1 MRNNSANAFG
11 GIRLKGN
18 IQVNVDQSYFI
29 GNLAQAYAAA
39 GGIDEGAYGEF
50 NYCTIVNN
58 EANLNGG
65 TGTSGGFSI
74 WSGSWGRFYQCTLV
88 GNSAEYGSALTV
100 GGGSYGSVDAS
111 IVWNNPGDNSL
122 AAVQWDDNGSYMDVY
137 NSVVQDGESGMYA
150 DDLSTI
156 YPDGVIDMDPLFCDP
171 ENGDFSIDVNS
182 QAVLPEGGPMGALL
196 SLIHI

>member
-1 MRNNSANAFG
+1 MVEPVILEVFQFG
-11 GIRLKGN
+11 
-18 IQVNVDQSYFI
+18 VDP
-29 GNLAQAYAAA
+29 GD
-39 GGIDEGAYGEF
+39 G
-50 NYCTIVNN
+50 
-58 EANLNGG
+58 
-65 TGTSGGFSI
+65 
-74 WSGSWGRFYQCTLV
+74 FYQCTLV

-182 QAVLPEGGPMGALL
+182 QAVLPEGGPMGALGFGCEGNVMASANILSVVDVPDDQGGRVYL